1 MHTKP
6 SPTPRPRKTQP
17 SGASVPVRLSEH
29 VEVGAHGLAVY
40 TGPLTNVGA
49 SVADDVA
56 AARQERED
64 ALGGR

>member
-6 SPTPRPRKTQP
+6 SPKPRRSSQP
-17 SGASVPVRLSEH
+17 SGAPVLVRLSEH

-40 TGPLTNVGA
+40 TGPLSNVGA
-49 SVADDVA
+49 SVVDDVA